1 MQKDWNSPKL
11 LYHGFACHDEY
22 NILILHAFDGYKIII
37 IECQVHQSD
46 NLTCILI
53 ERMISVS
60 DYN

>member
-46 NLTCILI
+46 WLVYLTII
-53 ERMISVS
+53 
-60 DYN
+60 N